1 MKKCPSFFLE
11 NCPRCH
17 PWIKSN
23 ESACLNHTTITI
35 YSYLILGAG
44 DRGALSIVLR
54 MYENDF
60 DYICRGSII
69 GFKVAIHLTGD
80 LPSILSS
87 NHFVRVPINQETLIT
102 FQPEVMRTA
111 DSLQR
116 YSPTDRGCYYSNE
129 GTLKYFKE
137 YTQRNCE
144 LECLTDHT
152 LNNCG
157 CVKFSMPSK
166 IFRRMCWKFPCIKCI
181 ILFSNKT

>member
-1 MKKCPSFFLE
+1 MHTFFFF
-11 NCPRCH
+11 CSVYQ
-17 PWIKSN
+17 SN
-23 ESACLNHTTITI
+23 YPLAKNIIPNKYKTRAWSLQNGYERRTEMDPKMFP
-35 YSYLILGAG
+35 YEILGAG
-44 DRGALSIVLR
+44 SPGSFSIVLR

-60 DYICRGSII
+60 DYLCRGSII

-87 NHFVRVPINQETLIT
+87 NHFIRVPMNQETMIT

-111 DSLQR
+111 VSLQR
-116 YSPTDRGCYYSNE
+116 YSPSERGCYYSNE

-152 LNNCG
+152 LKNCG

-166 IFRRMCWKFPCIKCI
+166 KSE
-181 ILFSNKT
+181 FSFFVV